1 MKRENIYRTTE
12 WFKVLQTT
20 PRTQTAVM
28 KLGQRQATGRKPEAH
43 EKSDQVILVVEGE
56 LSAEIGGNRYRMKAG
71 DVIIIPP
78 RVKHKFTNSG
88 EEPAVT
94 FNVYSPP
101 EYPVD
106 ESDLQ
111 PGRAYG
117 VLSRSQP
124 FEHDYLYSKV

>member
-1 MKRENIYRTTE
+1 MRPAGNIVKRENIYRTTE

-28 KLGQRQATGRKPEAH
+28 KLGQRQATGNKPEAH

-71 DVIIIPP
+71 DVVIIPP

-106 ESDLQ
+106 E
-111 PGRAYG
+111 
-117 VLSRSQP
+117 
-124 FEHDYLYSKV
+124 K

>member
-1 MKRENIYRTTE
+1 MVQSPADHTANPDSGHEARTKTGH
-12 WFKVLQTT
+12 
-20 PRTQTAVM
+20 
-28 KLGQRQATGRKPEAH
+28 GQEPEAH

-71 DVIIIPP
+71 DVVIIPP

-106 ESDLQ
+106 E
-111 PGRAYG
+111 
-117 VLSRSQP
+117 
-124 FEHDYLYSKV
+124 K

>member
-1 MKRENIYRTTE
+1 M
-12 WFKVLQTT
+12 VQG
-20 PRTQTAVM
+20 PADHTANPNSGHEARP
-28 KLGQRQATGRKPEAH
+28 KTGHGRKPEAH

-56 LSAEIGGNRYRMKAG
+56 LSAEIGGKHYRMKAG

-106 ESDLQ
+106 E
-111 PGRAYG
+111 
-117 VLSRSQP
+117 
-124 FEHDYLYSKV
+124 K